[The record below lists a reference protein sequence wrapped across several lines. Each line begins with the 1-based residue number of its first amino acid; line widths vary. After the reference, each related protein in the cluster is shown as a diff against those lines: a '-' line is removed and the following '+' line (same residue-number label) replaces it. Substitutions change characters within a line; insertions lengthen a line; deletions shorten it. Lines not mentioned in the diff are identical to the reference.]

1 MSYDIMILISNM
13 NSKEYLNKLKD
24 DFSINNI
31 SQYLIRTLCK
41 SEIIAELSIH
51 NYNITGK
58 MISLLFLLFPC
69 MYILRNLESTS
80 VFYFYILSVVV
91 VIIII
96 LVISVIIIIAG
107 SSYLCV
113 VVVSSG

>member
-1 MSYDIMILISNM
+1 MISISNK

-91 VIIII
+91 VIII

-113 VVVSSG
+113 VVVSPG